1 MRNWKIAFALVAVAV
16 AVELAT
22 GSPGRA
28 DIAGCP
34 MFPADNIWNARVDSL
49 PVHPRSDDYINSIG
63 RDTGLHPDFGSG
75 TWDGGPIG
83 IPYTTVPGTQPRV
96 NVTFG
101 YADESDPGPYPIPP
115 DPPIEGG
122 SGSTGDRHVLIVDRD
137 VCRLYE
143 LYAAY
148 PQPDGSWHAGSGAVF
163 DLHSNVL
170 RPATWTS
177 ADAAGFPIL
186 AGLARYDEV
195 ASGEIRHALRFTARR
210 TQRAYVWP
218 ARHFASS
225 ITDPSVPPMGQRF
238 RLKAS
243 FDLTPFPPEV
253 RVILQALKTYGMKLA
268 DNGSDWFISG
278 APDPRWNN
286 EVLVTTLRQVRGR
299 DFEAVDVSGLMADPD
314 SGRVAGSGPGLT
326 LALNHASF
334 RSGETLR
341 VTVGAHNDGPAVAVD
356 FYFAVRLPDGET
368 ALFLQSLTPPSFVS
382 SRLDANPRTFSPA
395 VSNAMLPTG
404 FDTVLDD
411 FVSYNFSGTEP
422 AGAYLI
428 VAALLRAGALSDG
441 SMDPAD
447 VLSMET
453 RGFRVEP

>member
-1 MRNWKIAFALVAVAV
+1 MPSWRIAFGLVAIAA

-28 DIAGCP
+28 DVAGCP

-49 PVHPRSDDYINSIG
+49 PVHPRSDDYISSIG

-122 SGSTGDRHVLIVDRD
+122 PSSTGDRHVLIVDRD
-137 VCRLYE
+137 ECKLYE

-163 DLHSNVL
+163 DLHSNAL
-170 RPATWTS
+170 RPTTWTS

-186 AGLARYDEV
+186 SGLARYDEV

-278 APDPRWNN
+278 APDPR
-286 EVLVTTLRQVRGR
+286 
-299 DFEAVDVSGLMADPD
+299 
-314 SGRVAGSGPGLT
+314 
-326 LALNHASF
+326 
-334 RSGETLR
+334 
-341 VTVGAHNDGPAVAVD
+341 
-356 FYFAVRLPDGET
+356 
-368 ALFLQSLTPPSFVS
+368 
-382 SRLDANPRTFSPA
+382 
-395 VSNAMLPTG
+395 
-404 FDTVLDD
+404 
-411 FVSYNFSGTEP
+411 
-422 AGAYLI
+422 
-428 VAALLRAGALSDG
+428 
-441 SMDPAD
+441 
-447 VLSMET
+447 
-453 RGFRVEP
+453 